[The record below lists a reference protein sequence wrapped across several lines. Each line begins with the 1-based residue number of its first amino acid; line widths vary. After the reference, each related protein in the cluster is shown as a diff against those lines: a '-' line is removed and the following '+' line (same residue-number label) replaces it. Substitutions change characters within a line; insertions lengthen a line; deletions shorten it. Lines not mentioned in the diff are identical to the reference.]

1 MTRNVFLFPGQG
13 SQSVGMGK
21 ALADKYPQA
30 AEIFRQADEILG
42 WNLTKFMW
50 EGPEEE
56 LRRTD
61 RTQPALFVTSVVSH
75 ELLKAKG
82 IVPQFAA
89 GHSVGEYAAL
99 HAAGVFDFETGLR
112 LVDARSRAMHE
123 ASVAHPGGM
132 AAILGLEEP
141 AVEVICQMVE
151 AEHKGLVEVANLN
164 SPGQVVISGESKA
177 LDLAI
182 RLARMR
188 GAIKVIPLAVAG
200 AWHCYLMRSAE
211 EKLTPVVHASKMSD
225 PQLTIFANVTSE
237 PVVTADK
244 VRELLIK
251 QVCAPVRWAES
262 IRRIEAM
269 GADRYIEV
277 GHGSVLSGLMKRIAK
292 KAHVVR
298 AGLPEEIDAIE
309 P

>member
-1 MTRNVFLFPGQG
+1 MRNVFLFPGQG
-13 SQSVGMGK
+13 SQAVGMGR
-21 ALADKYPQA
+21 ALAEKFPRA
-30 AEIFRQADEILG
+30 AEIFRRADEVIE

-61 RTQPALFVTSVVSH
+61 RTQPALFVASVASF
-75 ELLKAKG
+75 ELLKDRGVKPEY
-82 IVPQFAA
+82 VA

-99 HAAGVFDFETGLR
+99 YAAGVFDFETGLR
-112 LVDARSRAMHE
+112 LVDARARAMHE
-123 ASVAHPGGM
+123 ASVKHPGGM
-132 AAILGLEEP
+132 AAILGLDVP

-151 AEHKGLVEVANLN
+151 AEHKGLVEVANVN
-164 SPGQVVISGESKA
+164 SPGQVVISGEAHA

-188 GAIKVIPLAVAG
+188 GAIKVVPLAVAG

-211 EKLTPVVHASKMSD
+211 EKLTPVIHAAAMND
-225 PQLTIFANVTSE
+225 PEVTIFANVTAE
-237 PVVTADK
+237 PVVTAEK

-251 QVCAPVRWAES
+251 QVCAPVRWADS
-262 IRRIEAM
+262 IVRIEAM

-277 GHGSVLSGLMKRIAK
+277 GHGNVLSGLMKRIAK
-292 KAHVVR
+292 QANVVR
-298 AGLPEEIDAIE
+298 AGTPEEIE
-309 P
+309 SLQG